1 MPSDDGRHGCGGG
14 RGVEPTVAGA
24 AGGSD
29 MTSGKQ
35 WKARV
40 RARMARTGERYAVAR
55 AHVLEASG
63 AGGPVVDAGW
73 TLRGGTAPDTAAL
86 ANVLAHRGV
95 TGPEGPLTEPLLLV
109 VGGGLGAGY
118 ILWEFAHDDSRVV
131 TLGFT
136 HSWQYFD
143 RRLATTVDRLGLEA
157 TWSRTG
163 GSVTAAQA
171 LASTLAAGDP
181 AIVWPDRYGVGYWN
195 LPDFLDGH
203 GGHPVVAYAA
213 SDGRVHV
220 DDRTL
225 APLTVP
231 AAAFDTAR
239 ARVGSYR
246 NTMLVV
252 RSADAVVPAD
262 RLRAA
267 VRDGLQATVDHLSG
281 SSTSFA
287 LPAWRTWSRLLV
299 DQRAAKGWPTV
310 FADRRGLLRAL
321 ASVWEGVEAAGM
333 DGGNLRGLFADGLTQ
348 AAAVLENP
356 ALAGQAQRW
365 REIERRWHLLAGTAL
380 PDDVPPI
387 ARLRELTATVTGA
400 VAEGD
405 AGAAERAAAA
415 EQLWRLRAEHA
426 DASPLDD
433 DRLAAIRTT
442 MSAHLAA
449 IHEAETSAVAALREV
464 LGR

>member
-1 MPSDDGRHGCGGG
+1 
-14 RGVEPTVAGA
+14 
-24 AGGSD
+24 

-35 WKARV
+35 LKARV
-40 RARMARTGERYAVAR
+40 RDRMARTGERYAVAR
-55 AHVLEASG
+55 AHVLG
-63 AGGPVVDAGW
+63 AAGGSGPVVDAGW
-73 TLRGGTAPDTAAL
+73 TLRGGTDPDTAAL

-95 TGPEGPLTEPLLLV
+95 TGPDGPLTEPLLLL

-136 HSWQYFD
+136 HSWQYVD
-143 RRLATTVDRLGLEA
+143 RRLAATVERLGLDV

-163 GSVTAAQA
+163 GAVAAARA
-171 LASTLAAGDP
+171 LARALAAGDP
-181 AIVWPDRYGVGYWN
+181 AVVWPDRYHVGYWH
-195 LPDFLDGH
+195 LPAFLDGH
-203 GGHPVVAYAA
+203 GGHPVVVYAA
-213 SDGRVHV
+213 SGDRVHV

-231 AAAFDTAR
+231 TADLDRAR

-252 RSADAVVPAD
+252 RSSDAVVPAD

-267 VRDGLQATVDHLSG
+267 VRDGLVATVEHLSG

-287 LPAWRTWSRLLV
+287 LPAWRKWSRLLV
-299 DQRAAKGWPTV
+299 DERAVKGWPAV

-321 ASVWEGVEAAGM
+321 AGVWEAVEPAGM
-333 DGGNLRGLFADGLTQ
+333 GGGHLRGVFADGLVQ
-348 AAAVLENP
+348 AAAVLGEP
-356 ALAGQAQRW
+356 ALAGEAERW
-365 REIERRWHLLAGTAL
+365 REIGRRWHLLAETAL
-380 PDDVPPI
+380 PDDVPAI
-387 ARLRELTATVTGA
+387 ARLRELTATVSGA

-415 EQLWRLRAEHA
+415 EELWRLRDEHA
-426 DASPLDD
+426 GAPLDEA
-433 DRLAAIRTT
+433 RLARVRTT
-442 MSAHLAA
+442 MSEHLTA
-449 IHEAETSAVAALREV
+449 IHRAEASAVASLGAV

>member
-1 MPSDDGRHGCGGG
+1 
-14 RGVEPTVAGA
+14 
-24 AGGSD
+24 

-55 AHVLEASG
+55 AHVLGST
-63 AGGPVVDAGW
+63 GGDAPVIDAGW
-73 TLRGGTAPDTAAL
+73 TLRGGTDPDTAAL

-95 TGPEGPLTEPLLLV
+95 TGPDGPLTEPLLLV

-118 ILWEFAHDDSRVV
+118 ILWEFAHDDGRVV

-143 RRLATTVDRLGLEA
+143 RRLATTLERLGLDA

-163 GSVTAAQA
+163 GAVAAARA
-171 LASTLAAGDP
+171 LDSTLAAGDP
-181 AIVWPDRYGVGYWN
+181 AIVWPDRYHVGYWH
-195 LPDFLDGH
+195 LPELLDGH
-203 GGHPVVAYAA
+203 GGHPVVAYAG
-213 SDGRVHV
+213 SGDRVHV

-231 AAAFDTAR
+231 TDAFDRAR
-239 ARVGSYR
+239 ARVGSYK

-267 VRDGLQATVDHLSG
+267 VRDGLQATVDHLAG

-287 LPAWRTWSRLLV
+287 LPAWRKWSRLLV

-321 ASVWEGVEAAGM
+321 AGVWEAVEPAGM
-333 DGGNLRGLFADGLTQ
+333 DGGHLRALFADGLTQ
-348 AAAVLENP
+348 AAAVLDEP
-356 ALAGQAQRW
+356 ALAEQAHRW
-365 REIERRWHLLAGTAL
+365 REIGQRWHLLADTAL
-380 PDDVPPI
+380 PDEVPAI

-415 EQLWRLRAEHA
+415 DELWRLRAEHA
-426 DASPLDD
+426 DASPLDEE
-433 DRLAAIRTT
+433 RLASIRTT
-442 MSAHLAA
+442 MSIHLAA
-449 IHEAETSAVAALREV
+449 IHQAETSAVASLRAV

>member
-1 MPSDDGRHGCGGG
+1 
-14 RGVEPTVAGA
+14 
-24 AGGSD
+24 
-29 MTSGKQ
+29 MTSSKQ
-35 WKARV
+35 LKARV

-55 AHVLEASG
+55 THVLEA
-63 AGGPVVDAGW
+63 AGGDGPVVDAGW
-73 TLRGGTAPDTAAL
+73 TLRGGTDPDTAAL
-86 ANVLAHRGV
+86 ANVLAHRHV
-95 TGPEGPLTEPLLLV
+95 TGVGGPLTEPLLLV

-143 RRLATTVDRLGLEA
+143 RRLATTVERLGLDA

-163 GSVTAAQA
+163 GAVGAAAA

-181 AIVWPDRYGVGYWN
+181 AIVWPDRHAVGYWN
-195 LPDFLDGH
+195 LPRLLDGH
-203 GGHPVVAYAA
+203 GGHPVVAYAG
-213 SDGRVHV
+213 SEDRVHV

-231 AAAFDTAR
+231 TATFDRAR

-246 NTMLVV
+246 NSMLVV
-252 RSADAVVPAD
+252 RSRDAVVPAE

-267 VRDGLQATVDHLSG
+267 VREGLEATVDHLTS
-281 SSTSFA
+281 SSTSFG
-287 LPAWRTWSRLLV
+287 LPAWRKWSRLLV
-299 DQRAAKGWPTV
+299 DERAVKGWPTV
-310 FADRRGLLRAL
+310 FSDRRGLLRAL
-321 ASVWEGVEAAGM
+321 ASVWEGITPAGM
-333 DGGNLRGLFADGLTQ
+333 DGGHLRGLFADGLVQ
-348 AAAVLENP
+348 AAAVLEDP
-356 ALAGQAQRW
+356 ALADEAERW
-365 REIERRWHLLAGTAL
+365 REISRHWQLLADAAL
-380 PDDVPPI
+380 PDDTPPI

-405 AGAAERAAAA
+405 AAAAERAEAA

-426 DASPLDD
+426 HASPWDD
-433 DRLAAIRTT
+433 DRVAEIRTT
-442 MSAHLAA
+442 MSAHLDA
-449 IHEAETSAVAALREV
+449 IHRAETGAVASLRAV